1 MPFSTDEPNGAEEIV
16 KGQREKE
23 KSPWWDEE
31 SNLEGNPRRRGRRY
45 DKWCHEQQKFT
56 DLNPK

>member
-1 MPFSTDEPNGAEEIV
+1 MSQMELKKLSKARG
-16 KGQREKE
+16 REKE